1 LSGNLLLVG
10 KVLRPHGLGGLLRMR
25 SYARSEASFIEA
37 SEVFLRPV
45 SGEIHSYRVLSAT
58 PHKDI
63 VLVKLEGVN
72 SLEEAD
78 KLREAEVWVAAEAIP
93 REEGEYFWHELIG
106 LAVLEEA
113 GEYIGE
119 LAHIIPVGGSEIYVV
134 TCGKKEIFIPATY
147 DVVKEVDLE
156 KGTMTI
162 SPMEGLLDLN
172 EI

>member
-1 LSGNLLLVG
+1 V
-10 KVLRPHGLGGLLRMR
+10 
-25 SYARSEASFIEA
+25 
-37 SEVFLRPV
+37 SEVFLKRV

-58 PHKDI
+58 PHKSI

-78 KLREAEVWVAAEAIP
+78 KLRETEVWVAAEAIP
-93 REEGEYFWHELIG
+93 RKEGEYFWHELIG
-106 LAVLEEA
+106 LTVLEET

-119 LAHIIPVGGSEIYVV
+119 LAHIIPVGASEIYVV

-147 DVVKEVDLE
+147 DVVREIDLE